1 MAILPVYTTS
11 KLHAARINLR
21 QTPSSTPG
29 YCSTTQKGVVLAG
42 SGRGLQ
48 KFSRTPLHEILDPP
62 LSLEGCHFLSEYSGG
77 FRNSERGVQED
88 RMLHGMS
95 VWFSTKLYSLCKVQ
109 QLIKI
114 LNISH
119 THTPPPPPPPHPGST
134 LGRY

>member
-48 KFSRTPLHEILDPP
+48 KFSRTRKRARPYEPP
-62 LSLEGCHFLSEYSGG
+62 FMKS
-77 FRNSERGVQED
+77 
-88 RMLHGMS
+88 
-95 VWFSTKLYSLCKVQ
+95 
-109 QLIKI
+109 
-114 LNISH
+114 
-119 THTPPPPPPPHPGST
+119 
-134 LGRY
+134 